1 MVWWLL
7 QAIEGW
13 TTGSITHPGFILYFN
28 ITAAWPG
35 VWTKWKV
42 KRKAGLEA
50 IASSNKI
57 YKDIEIYIKRYIKQI
72 EIPITLSS
80 STVII
85 QGIHIIH
92 VNYWA
97 HRLRPRCFQARPSS
111 LIRMALNI
119 RKVIHTTYDENQM
132 THVYDSVCERLGL
145 SRCTHR

>member
-1 MVWWLL
+1 MNK
-7 QAIEGW
+7 E
-13 TTGSITHPGFILYFN
+13 
-28 ITAAWPG
+28 
-35 VWTKWKV
+35 KEKV
-42 KRKAGLEA
+42 TLDKKKYQCKGK
-50 IASSNKI
+50 SNSRQ

-85 QGIHIIH
+85 RGIHIIH

-119 RKVIHTTYDENQM
+119 RKVIHTTYDLNQM
-132 THVYDSVCERLGL
+132 THVYDSVCEHLGL
-145 SRCTHR
+145 SRFARGNSNSPSRGAGKERIANSQLLD